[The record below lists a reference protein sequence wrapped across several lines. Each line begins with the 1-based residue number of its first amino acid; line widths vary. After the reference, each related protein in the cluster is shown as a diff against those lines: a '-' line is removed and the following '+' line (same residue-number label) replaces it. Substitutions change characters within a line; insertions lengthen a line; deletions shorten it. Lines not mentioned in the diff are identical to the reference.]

1 MPLLET
7 TWPSAEAALLDSR
20 ASFIDWYTG
29 ESESLVRMYST
40 IRPSGPAS
48 RNGTRHPQPTIAL
61 EFMLAVISVASV
73 EPASRPMAVDAGIS
87 EQ

>member
-1 MPLLET
+1 M
-7 TWPSAEAALLDSR
+7 DSR